1 MLRASIAHGHS
12 QADAPAAHQGESG
25 PWDRELVPDAAGET
39 REPSAACPVEAALG
53 AVSGRWTTLVLRELM
68 HGPRS
73 YGGLRRALPGLSDK
87 VLSDRLRTLVDLGLA
102 ERRETAGFPVRT
114 TYTLTARGLLLRP
127 LLVELYRTGR
137 GLLAAPGPDPAD
149 ATLKRDPAPEAACAP
164 GTGPFASGPSD
175 RGVSP

>member
-1 MLRASIAHGHS
+1 M
-12 QADAPAAHQGESG
+12 
-25 PWDRELVPDAAGET
+25 PDAAGET

-73 YGGLRRALPGLSDK
+73 YGGLRRALPRLSDK
-87 VLSDRLRTLVDLGLA
+87 VLSDRLRALVDLGLA

-127 LLVELYRTGR
+127 LLVELYRTGQ
-137 GLLAAPGPDPAD
+137 GLLASSDPGTAD
-149 ATLKRDPAPEAACAP
+149 AAPDTGPAPEAPCAP
-164 GTGPFASGPSD
+164 GTGPLASGPSD
-175 RGVSP
+175 RAVSP

>member
-1 MLRASIAHGHS
+1 
-12 QADAPAAHQGESG
+12 
-25 PWDRELVPDAAGET
+25 VPDAAGET

-73 YGGLRRALPGLSDK
+73 YGGLRRALPRLSDK

-114 TYTLTARGLLLRP
+114 TYTLTARGLLL
-127 LLVELYRTGR
+127 ELYRTGQ
-137 GLLAAPGPDPAD
+137 GLLAASDPDTEPV
-149 ATLKRDPAPEAACAP
+149 PETPCAA
-164 GTGPFASGPSD
+164 GTGPLPSG
-175 RGVSP
+175 RAVSP